1 MEISLEYLY
10 VDIGA
15 KRVNVYKHDR
25 GYKPKFRPD
34 DVQLRE

>member
-10 VDIGA
+10 VA
-15 KRVNVYKHDR
+15 KRVNVYKHDTR
-25 GYKPKFRPD
+25 YKPKFRPD

>member
-15 KRVNVYKHDR
+15 KRVNAYKHDR
-25 GYKPKFRPD
+25 GYKPKFRPE

>member
-15 KRVNVYKHDR
+15 KGVNVYKHDR
-25 GYKPKFRPD
+25 GYKPKFRPNG
-34 DVQLRE
+34 VQLRE

>member
-15 KRVNVYKHDR
+15 KRVNVYKRDR
-25 GYKPKFRPD
+25 GYKPKFRPNG
-34 DVQLRE
+34 VQLRE

>member
-1 MEISLEYLY
+1 M
-10 VDIGA
+10 DIGG